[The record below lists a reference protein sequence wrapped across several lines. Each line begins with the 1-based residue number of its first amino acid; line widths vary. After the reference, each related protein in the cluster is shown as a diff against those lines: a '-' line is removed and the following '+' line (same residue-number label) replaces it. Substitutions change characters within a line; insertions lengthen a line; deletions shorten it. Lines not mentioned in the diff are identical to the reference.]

1 VGEAPVTIAVVNT
14 NAHDLLAACLRSIE
28 PEVNAGLAE
37 AWVVDNA
44 SADGS
49 PEMVEREFPWVH
61 LVASPENLGFPQAA
75 NLAADRTSGQWFA
88 TANED
93 IELTPGA
100 LETLLEAAER
110 HPEAAIIAPRLVLPD
125 GSTQHT
131 VYSFPTFL
139 VTAAHHLGLQR
150 LSRRLGERL
159 CLVLVGKGR
168 PLHGAG
174 RVEEHGSLDLRGDL
188 RQIGQCLCCVHGR
201 RLTACETDVRGS

>member
-1 VGEAPVTIAVVNT
+1 MGEAPVTIAVVNT

-150 LSRRLGERL
+150 LSRRLG
-159 CLVLVGKGR
+159 
-168 PLHGAG
+168 G
-174 RVEEHGSLDLRGDL
+174 RVDDSDVLQEAFAEVARKLPEYAREPKLPLLKVGMPK
-188 RQIGQCLCCVHGR
+188 
-201 RLTACETDVRGS
+201 LTMAEDDPL